1 MFLLPSVFILF
12 LFILGLVFLI
22 IFSKKKIGL
31 SLIILAVVL
40 YYFFSITPVSNL
52 LIYPLEVRYEV
63 LNEDAFQNISKIVL
77 LTGGVKEDLYPL
89 NSKLYESTLYRT
101 VGALEVFLKRE
112 AIPTIIISGTSP
124 ILPEVRDGIVI
135 SEFLRSFGV
144 PDEKI
149 ILEDSS
155 RNTYQAAQELKSVVG
170 KDPFLLVTS
179 AYHMP
184 RSVYAFEK
192 EGLYPVPFPV
202 DFKMEKAATILDFFP
217 NPKNLRKS
225 DLAFHEYFGLIYYK
239 MKK

>member
-12 LFILGLVFLI
+12 LFISGLAFLI
-22 IFSKKKIGL
+22 FFSKKKIGL
-31 SLIILAVVL
+31 SLIILAVAL
-40 YYFFSITPVSNL
+40 YYFFSITPVSNF
-52 LIYPLEVRYEV
+52 LIYPLEVKYEIPK
-63 LNEDAFQNISKIVL
+63 EDSFQNISKIVL

-101 VGALEVFLKRE
+101 VGALEVFLKGE
-112 AIPTIIISGTSP
+112 TVPTIIISGTSP
-124 ILPEVRDGIVI
+124 VLPEARDGIAI
-135 SEFLRSFGV
+135 SEFLKSFGV

-155 RNTYQAAQELKSVVG
+155 RNTRQAARELKSVIG
-170 KDPFLLVTS
+170 EDAFLLVTS

-192 EGLYPVPFPV
+192 EELYPVPFPV
-202 DFKMEKAATILDFFP
+202 DFKMERATTILDFFP